1 VKNQR
6 RKFKLKNHAFWEGK
20 LNRNYRCNKMKNSD
34 QTLDEKFMWKNDLT
48 LENKAS
54 KKKNST
60 T

>member
-1 VKNQR
+1 
-6 RKFKLKNHAFWEGK
+6 LEGK
-20 LNRNYRCNKMKNSD
+20 LNRNYRCNNLKNSD
-34 QTLDEKFMWKNDLT
+34 QTWDEKFMWKNDLT